1 MTYAIIDI
9 RENLAFEYHFES
21 VENPKLVEITAPW
34 FLEKL
39 KFSTPNGLRA
49 TVSGL
54 RPTESRWKKNNEK
67 KKIAL
72 QMGQSSFYLDCLA
85 NWLQVTLSS
94 RLQTYFHSQII
105 LFQRE

>member
-67 KKIAL
+67 KKSLFKWVNPRFTWIA
-72 QMGQSSFYLDCLA
+72 
-85 NWLQVTLSS
+85 WLIGSK
-94 RLQTYFHSQII
+94 
-105 LFQRE
+105 